1 MIAPAQVRQAAVEL
15 DVMLQEKL
23 FPHEQSDDTDV
34 YPVLAELLGGDNPMA
49 AMSRTH
55 REIFELGRRLKR
67 IIKAMPLDG
76 SPKTETITELQR
88 VLYGLDAILRL
99 HFAQEEEIYQ
109 NLE

>member
-1 MIAPAQVRQAAVEL
+1 
-15 DVMLQEKL
+15 
-23 FPHEQSDDTDV
+23 
-34 YPVLAELLGGDNPMA
+34 MA

-67 IIKAMPLDG
+67 IIKAIPPDR
-76 SPKTETITELQR
+76 SPKAETITELQR